1 MPIITIF
8 GGTGCQGSAVVN
20 SVLADGNYT
29 PRAVSRNPES
39 AAGQELRAK
48 GVEVVAGN
56 LFDRESLKDAMRGSD
71 AVFGVTNFWDPEIYP
86 ADPKGSGEIL
96 QGQNLVDAANAV
108 GVKFF
113 IWSSLPNATQESK
126 GLFPNVYHLD
136 NEAVI
141 EEYLKASGIPTPFF
155 SLVGSERVCGA
166 GTIEAD
172 PKRLQHPGCHIYGEH
187 DQAFTWVG
195 HDLGAAAVALL
206 THHTDLSKGV
216 LGRAYPVIKMG
227 KEVTFATVETEGIE
241 ELDVMYAYLSKFSFY
256 PDTPVPNPDLVA
268 LGVKFGSLEE
278 FVRSEIVP
286 RFAYGRLSQRNEDMG
301 YGPACVCTH

>member
-8 GGTGCQGSAVVN
+8 GATGCQGSAVVN

-39 AAGQELRAK
+39 PAAKELRAR

-56 LFDRESLKDAMRGSD
+56 LFDKESLKEAMRGSS

-86 ADPKGSGEIL
+86 ADLKGSGEIL
-96 QGQNLVDAANAV
+96 QGQNLVDAAKAV

-113 IWSSLPNATQESK
+113 IWSSLPNATKESK

-136 NEAVI
+136 NKAVI
-141 EEYLKASGIPTPFF
+141 EEYLKSSGIPHAILLTGWFGE
-155 SLVGSERVCGA
+155 SLWRWNYLKQTSSGYNIPVA
-166 GTIEAD
+166 TFTANTT
-172 PKRLQHPGCHIYGEH
+172 
-187 DQAFTWVG
+187 QAFTWVG
-195 HDLGAAAVALL
+195 HDLGAATVALL
-206 THHTDLSKGV
+206 THHTDPSKGV
-216 LGRAYPVIKMG
+216 LGSAYPVISFVCTYAEVAAAIAKEIG
-227 KEVTFATVETEGIE
+227 KEVTFTTLETEGVE
-241 ELDVMYAYLSKFSFY
+241 ELDVMYAYLSKFGFY
-256 PDTPVPNPDLVA
+256 ADTPVPNPDLVA

-286 RFAYGRLSQRNEDMG
+286 RFA
-301 YGPACVCTH
+301 